1 MVALEAWFDRNA
13 EGPTIVHT
21 PAELDAVLDTV
32 VEWNM
37 PTTVQLLTADNPGH
51 VLLDVGLDA
60 RTGRGVLYYFGPDKP
75 DGWISKGPYAAEP
88 PPIYYFTGSDTEF
101 PADAEIPLAD
111 ARRAAHEFMHN
122 GGGWPNGIEG
132 QPRWD

>member
-21 PAELDAVLDTV
+21 PAELDTVLDV
-32 VEWNM
+32 VVGWNA
-37 PTTVQLLTADNPGH
+37 PTTVQLLTADNPGY
-51 VLLDVGLDA
+51 VLLDVGLDG

-75 DGWISKGPYAAEP
+75 DGCISKGTDTAAE

-101 PADAEIPLAD
+101 PTDAEIPLAD
-111 ARRAAHEFMHN
+111 ARRAAHEFMTN
-122 GGGWPNGIEG
+122 GTGWPTGIEW
-132 QPRWD
+132 QPRWE

>member
-32 VEWNM
+32 VTWNA
-37 PTTVQLLTADNPGH
+37 PITVQLLTAEDPGH

-75 DGWISKGPYAAEP
+75 DGCISKGDRTAEP

-101 PADAEIPLAD
+101 PADAEIPLAE
-111 ARRAAHEFMHN
+111 ARRAAHEFMDN
-122 GGGWPNGIEG
+122 GGGWPDGIEW